1 MAKSFIEAI
10 NESNINQGG
19 LVDEMGVKRPE
30 RLAGSHIGRA
40 RQETVTRRQ
49 QLANQ
54 PVRRSYSE
62 VAADLTRALK
72 QVPRLDITMEKPS
85 NTRDY
90 YPRFPQ
96 PIVELFKELKQIDEG
111 RMKNDFGKWRDIY
124 PTSDS
129 AVQLKTEGPSS
140 FQRSHF
146 PNDGITPSLR
156 GTGLGYKLYRT
167 LLKYAGYISS
177 NSSGT
182 REKDKAW
189 GSLLD
194 YKANPDGT
202 PSVDDALAI
211 IGSGNWMAMDKGIST
226 QSKIDVAE
234 RFITE
239 QIGFNNTKP
248 DRFDIDDELLSI
260 LPDTFLTKLD
270 DEYLTSL
277 GRDGRIS
284 NERLASINASRTE
297 AQRLDRERRERQE
310 AETRERRTR
319 EEAETRQRLAS
330 RIAQYG
336 AEPDAEWNVGDFIV
350 VKSYLYD
357 ASYDSL
363 PIRQVVDIRNGTYIA
378 VGINDAIR
386 IENGELTPGNSND
399 TRTTN
404 DKSIWVKVNIESIPD
419 LDRVNLTS
427 AGKTFISNRL
437 RPEVIQQRRE
447 AEAQAERERI
457 ERDRSQNVARTA
469 DKALFGRLDFT
480 GAELKQAVNNRQTL
494 DNLDLLKKIRTGNFA
509 KFVVL
514 AEPQQATL
522 RGAAGVPVFV
532 AVEKIGRATRSVE
545 SPQELISNPR
555 NIMLVNVV
563 TGKTVEG
570 PFVGMGLVALSLE
583 PVTEQDKLMARAGD
597 HYYIANH
604 QNNWGILSKCDYTT
618 RNTANQPFIYL
629 RTFGGAERPT
639 PVRLDLLRKITDRT
653 AIV

>member
-40 RQETVTRRQ
+40 RQETVDRKARM
-49 QLANQ
+49 ANQ

-62 VAADLTRALK
+62 VAAELTRALK
-72 QVPRLDITMEKPS
+72 QVNRLEITMEKPS

-90 YPRFPQ
+90 YPKFPQ
-96 PIVELFKELKQIDEG
+96 PIVDLLKELKQIDEG
-111 RMKNDFGKWRDIY
+111 RMKDDFGKWRDVYPSGSSIY
-124 PTSDS
+124 LRTEEPS
-129 AVQLKTEGPSS
+129 A

-146 PNDGITPSLR
+146 PNDGIRPALR

-167 LLKYAGYISS
+167 LLKSAGYISS

-182 REKDKAW
+182 PEKDKAW

-211 IGSGNWMAMDKGIST
+211 IGPGSWMAMDKGIST

-234 RFITE
+234 RFIE
-239 QIGFNNTKP
+239 RQIGFGYTKP

-270 DEYLTSL
+270 DAYLASL
-277 GRDGRIS
+277 GRDSRIS
-284 NERLASINASRTE
+284 TERLTSINAARSE
-297 AQRLDRERRERQE
+297 VQRLDRERAERQ
-310 AETRERRTR
+310 AITDRERRTR
-319 EEAETRQRLAS
+319 EEAETRQRLAT
-330 RIAQYG
+330 RITQFG
-336 AEPDAEWNVGDFIV
+336 ADPDAEWNIGDFIV

-357 ASYDSL
+357 QSFSGL
-363 PIRQVVDIRNGTYIA
+363 PIRMVADNNGGTYIA
-378 VGINDAIR
+378 VNLTDAIR
-386 IENGELTPGNSND
+386 IEAGELTARQASD
-399 TRTTN
+399 TRTTT
-404 DKSIWVKVNIESIPD
+404 DKSQWVKVNIESIPD
-419 LDRVNLTS
+419 LDRVNLTP
-427 AGKTFISNRL
+427 AGKIFISNRL
-437 RPEVIQQRRE
+437 RPEVVQQRRD

-469 DKALFGRLDFT
+469 DKALFGKLDFT
-480 GAELKQAVNNRQTL
+480 GRELKQAVGSRP
-494 DNLDLLKKIRTGNFA
+494 NLASIDLLKKIRTGNFA

-532 AVEKIGRATRSVE
+532 AVETIGRATRSVE

-555 NIMLVNVV
+555 NITLVNVV

-570 PFVGMGLVALSLE
+570 PFVGMGLIALGLE

-629 RTFGGAERPT
+629 RTFGGIERPT

-653 AIV
+653 EIA

>member
-72 QVPRLDITMEKPS
+72 QVPRIEITMEKPS

-96 PIVELFKELKQIDEG
+96 PIVDLLKELKQIDEG
-111 RMKNDFGKWRDIY
+111 RMKEDFGKWRDVY
-124 PTSDS
+124 PSGT
-129 AVQLKTEGPSS
+129 AVYLRTEEPSS

-146 PNDGITPSLR
+146 PNDGIRPALR

-182 REKDKAW
+182 TEKDKAW

-211 IGSGNWMAMDKGIST
+211 IGPGSWMAMDKGIST

-234 RFITE
+234 RFIE
-239 QIGFNNTKP
+239 RQIGFNNTKP

-270 DEYLTSL
+270 DEYLASL

-284 NERLASINASRTE
+284 NERFSSINAARSE
-297 AQRLDRERRERQE
+297 VQRLDRERAERQAIE
-310 AETRERRTR
+310 DRERRTR

-330 RIAQYG
+330 RIRQFG
-336 AEPDAEWNVGDFIV
+336 ADPDAEWQVGDFIV

-357 ASYDSL
+357 AGYDSL
-363 PIRQVVDIRNGTYIA
+363 PIRQVVDVRNGTYIA
-378 VGINDAIR
+378 AGISDVIR
-386 IENGELTPGNSND
+386 IEAGERTPGDAND
-399 TRTTN
+399 TRTTT
-404 DKSIWVKVNIESIPD
+404 DKSQWVKVNIENIPD
-419 LDRVNLTS
+419 LDRVNLTP
-427 AGKTFISNRL
+427 AGKLFILNRL
-437 RPEVIQQRRE
+437 SPEVVQQRRD

-457 ERDRSQNVARTA
+457 ERDRSQNLARTA
-469 DKALFGRLDFT
+469 DKALFGKLDFT

-494 DNLDLLKKIRTGNFA
+494 ANLDLLKKIRTGNFA

-514 AEPQQATL
+514 AEPQQASL

-532 AVEKIGRATRSVE
+532 AIERLGRATRSVE

-563 TGKTVEG
+563 TGKMVEG
-570 PFVGMGLVALSLE
+570 PFVGMGLIALGLE

-653 AIV
+653 EIV